1 MTIKHIVWDTF
12 QNPGDNPY
20 RNNSRTHLF
29 LTGFIVLGYSLL
41 LIIVPVGGAYIYLNH
56 KGIELNECGGN
67 NLRIGERLACT
78 VFEVSSLF
86 VLMVAIL
93 PLTTTVYFLS
103 GIPEVSIRTVFYLLS
118 LLVKINRD

>member
-56 KGIELNECGGN
+56 KGIELNECAGYISGSSGN
-67 NLRIGERLACT
+67 NNLSIGERLACT
-78 VFEVSSLF
+78 V
-86 VLMVAIL
+86 AKL

-118 LLVKINRD
+118 LLVKINKD